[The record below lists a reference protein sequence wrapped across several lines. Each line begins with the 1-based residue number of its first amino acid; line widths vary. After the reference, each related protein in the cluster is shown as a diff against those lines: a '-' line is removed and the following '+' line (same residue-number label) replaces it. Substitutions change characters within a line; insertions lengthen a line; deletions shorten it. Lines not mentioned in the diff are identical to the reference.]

1 MTQRTMISHDITI
14 VHDDKRTYVFF
25 HKFHTSSVK
34 WTESNPVDPT
44 DGSKSDSIEAIK
56 NAFGDNEDALKQY
69 FDAKH
74 VAVKMYYH
82 NTRSNINRFS
92 EEWQDNK
99 DVENH
104 ELFQIWQSREELL
117 PKEAASYYPKGHP
130 KNPISDATQSS
141 SLPVSNTTQSSS
153 LPSKDLT
160 VSPSEV
166 KSSSIKEDSVSKSVP
181 QVDDDSTTVSL
192 LIDIVKDLF

>member
-1 MTQRTMISHDITI
+1 MTQRIIIYRNKII
-14 VHDDKRTYVFF
+14 VHNDKRTYVLF

-44 DGSKSDSIEAIK
+44 DGSKSDSTEAIK

-82 NTRSNINRFS
+82 NTRNNINRFS

-160 VSPSEV
+160 VSSSEA

>member
-44 DGSKSDSIEAIK
+44 DGSKSDSTEAIK

-160 VSPSEV
+160 VSPSEA